1 MLSSLVYNWLLGGAD
16 PTVGLRL
23 FMDYTAPNMS
33 IANIVSKNPEK
44 HVQLMKTSL
53 FRKADIPL
61 DFQVNKARIES
72 RADIIAK
79 NHESNRKEQY
89 RVRTQWPF
97 LSDPECPPE
106 LKLLISDKI
115 TIYTNC
121 VKTYE
126 SLSDAQENDL
136 CNKLRILV
144 TNFVDN
150 HKIYQELQ
158 HYKKTNT
165 TLGEHPIFAQIRRIK
180 DLRNLNTI
188 ELFKKKK
195 NIENNLWRTKAKLK
209 KEKRDDLVRQR
220 NEKIKELQMQLA
232 EVNRLLA

>member
-23 FMDYTAPNMS
+23 FMDYTDPNKS

-44 HVQLMKTSL
+44 HLQLMKTAL

-61 DFQVNKARIES
+61 DFQVNKAHIES
-72 RADIIAK
+72 KAAVIAK
-79 NHESNRKEQY
+79 TQESNRKEQY

-97 LSDPECPPE
+97 LADPDCPHE

-115 TIYTNC
+115 TIYSNC

-126 SLSDAQENDL
+126 SLSDAKENEL
-136 CNKLRILV
+136 CDKLRILV

-150 HKIYQELQ
+150 HRIYQELQ
-158 HYKKTNT
+158 HYKKTKT
-165 TLGEHPIFAQIRRIK
+165 TLGEHPIFAQIKRIK
-180 DLRNLNTI
+180 DLRNLNTM

-209 KEKRDDLVRQR
+209 KEKREDLVRQR

>member
-23 FMDYTAPNMS
+23 FMDYTEPKKS
-33 IANIVSKNPEK
+33 IANIVSKNPER
-44 HVQLMKTSL
+44 HVQLIKTAL
-53 FRKADIPL
+53 FKKADIPL
-61 DFQVNKARIES
+61 DFRVSENHIES
-72 RADIIAK
+72 KAEIIAK

-89 RVRTQWPF
+89 RVRSQWPF
-97 LSDPECPPE
+97 LEDPECPPE

-115 TIYTNC
+115 TIYSNC
-121 VKTYE
+121 VKAYE
-126 SLSDAQENDL
+126 SLSDTNENEL
-136 CNKLRILV
+136 CNQLRILV

-150 HKIYQELQ
+150 HNIYRELQ
-158 HYKKTNT
+158 HYKTTKT
-165 TLGEHPIFAQIRRIK
+165 TLGEHQIFAQIKRIK
-180 DLRNLNTI
+180 DLRNLNTM

-195 NIENNLWRTKAKLK
+195 NLENNLWRNKAKLK